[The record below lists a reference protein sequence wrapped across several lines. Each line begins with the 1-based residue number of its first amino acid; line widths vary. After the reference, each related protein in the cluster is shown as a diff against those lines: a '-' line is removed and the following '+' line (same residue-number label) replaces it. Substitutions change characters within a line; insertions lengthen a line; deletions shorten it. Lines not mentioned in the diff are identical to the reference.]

1 MAPRGQRILVV
12 SFGPAATLVLPTAV
26 AFSRAHASS
35 VDPGGPGGYR
45 ASFRLDRDSEAY
57 GRAYGDR
64 SEQVK
69 VVKLE
74 PRRPRYQ
81 LKVSGETLRRAFAER
96 LARREDAERE
106 K

>member
-1 MAPRGQRILVV
+1 MRL
-12 SFGPAATLVLPTAV
+12 
-26 AFSRAHASS
+26 
-35 VDPGGPGGYR
+35 
-45 ASFRLDRDSEAY
+45 FRRKKRRLRPIGESEAY
-57 GRAYGDR
+57 GRAYGER
-64 SEQVK
+64 SPQVR

-96 LARREDAERE
+96 LAKREEAG

>member
-1 MAPRGQRILVV
+1 M
-12 SFGPAATLVLPTAV
+12 
-26 AFSRAHASS
+26 
-35 VDPGGPGGYR
+35 
-45 ASFRLDRDSEAY
+45 RLWRKRKRRLRPIGESEAY

-64 SEQVK
+64 TTQVRI
-69 VVKLE
+69 VKLE

-96 LARREDAERE
+96 LAQRDGAEHE

>member
-1 MAPRGQRILVV
+1 MRFFRRRK
-12 SFGPAATLVLPTAV
+12 
-26 AFSRAHASS
+26 SRLRQI
-35 VDPGGPGGYR
+35 GE
-45 ASFRLDRDSEAY
+45 SEAY

-64 SEQVK
+64 STQVR

-74 PRRPRYQ
+74 PRRKRYQ

-96 LARREDAERE
+96 LAKREEHDQE

>member
-1 MAPRGQRILVV
+1 MRL
-12 SFGPAATLVLPTAV
+12 
-26 AFSRAHASS
+26 
-35 VDPGGPGGYR
+35 
-45 ASFRLDRDSEAY
+45 FRRKKNRLRQIGESEAY

-64 SEQVK
+64 TTQVK

-96 LARREDAERE
+96 LAKRQEADGE

>member
-1 MAPRGQRILVV
+1 MRQIGE
-12 SFGPAATLVLPTAV
+12 
-26 AFSRAHASS
+26 
-35 VDPGGPGGYR
+35 
-45 ASFRLDRDSEAY
+45 SEAY

-64 SEQVK
+64 TTQVK

-96 LARREDAERE
+96 LAKRQEADGE

>member
-1 MAPRGQRILVV
+1 M
-12 SFGPAATLVLPTAV
+12 
-26 AFSRAHASS
+26 
-35 VDPGGPGGYR
+35 
-45 ASFRLDRDSEAY
+45 RLWRRRKRRLRQIGESEAY

-64 SEQVK
+64 SEQVR

-81 LKVSGETLRRAFAER
+81 LEVSGEKLRRAFADR
-96 LARREDAERE
+96 LAAREEAARQ

>member
-1 MAPRGQRILVV
+1 MRLFRRRKPRLREIGE
-12 SFGPAATLVLPTAV
+12 
-26 AFSRAHASS
+26 
-35 VDPGGPGGYR
+35 
-45 ASFRLDRDSEAY
+45 SEAY

-74 PRRPRYQ
+74 PRRPRYK
-81 LKVSGETLRRAFAER
+81 LEVSGESLRRAFAEK
-96 LARREDAERE
+96 LARREETERE